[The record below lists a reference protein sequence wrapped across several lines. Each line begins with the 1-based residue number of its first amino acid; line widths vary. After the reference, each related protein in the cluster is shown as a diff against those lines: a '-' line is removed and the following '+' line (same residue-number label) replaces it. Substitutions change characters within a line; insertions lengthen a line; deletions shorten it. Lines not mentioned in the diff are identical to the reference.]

1 MDSSKIGIGIIGTG
15 FGASVQLPGFL
26 GIPNA
31 SVIGIASRD
40 SAVSEKLAEEHGLP
54 RSFASW
60 QELVACPEVQLVSIT
75 TPPALHA
82 DIAEACIQAGK
93 AVLCE
98 KPFTMH
104 LPEAVALQKSADAAG
119 IVHAMDFEFR
129 DIPAW
134 TFFHDHVK
142 SGLVGK
148 ILSADFQWI
157 VGTWAKTDRPW
168 KWQCDAA
175 QGGGVLGALGVHL
188 FDAAEWIVG
197 PVGSLTATTG
207 IRISERLD
215 ENGQAKT
222 VTAEDHAEID
232 AVSEDGAPIH
242 FKLSNVEAG
251 GKGLL
256 MRVIGEAGTL
266 ILESTSQNYGSG
278 FHVKKEVTGEEPII
292 IFADDREIPGDARI
306 PPFQALAERVL
317 KAVYTGDSSF
327 RPSFHEGVRSQ
338 MILDAVRASVAT
350 GSRMDIGAPAK

>member
-26 GIPNA
+26 RIPEA
-31 SVIGIASRD
+31 RVIGIASRD
-40 SAVSEKLAEEHGLP
+40 SAVSQKLAEEHGLP

-104 LPEAVALQKSADAAG
+104 LPEAIALQKSADAAG

-142 SGLVGK
+142 NGSIGK

-157 VGTWAKTDRPW
+157 VASWADPKRLW
-168 KWQCDAA
+168 KWQCDASA
-175 QGGGVLGALGVHL
+175 GGGILGALGVHL
-188 FDAAEWIVG
+188 FDAVEWIVG
-197 PVGSLTATTG
+197 PVASLSATTG
-207 IRISERLD
+207 IAITERPD
-215 ENGQAKT
+215 ANGQMHA
-222 VTAEDHAEID
+222 VTAEDHATISMTEESGVPVEI
-232 AVSEDGAPIH
+232 S
-242 FKLSNVEAG
+242 LSNVEKEG
-251 GKGLL
+251 RGLFMMVQGEKGS
-256 MRVIGEAGTL
+256 I
-266 ILESTSQNYGSG
+266 ILESTSRNYGSG
-278 FHVKKEVTGEEPII
+278 FCVKEDIDGVSTV
-292 IFADDREIPGDARI
+292 IFEDQTETEGDTRI
-306 PPFQALAERVL
+306 PHFQALAERVIR
-317 KAVYTGDSSF
+317 AVQMQDRTF
-327 RPSFHEGVRSQ
+327 RPSFYEGVRSQ
-338 MILDAVRASVAT
+338 MILDAVRASAVT

>member
-1 MDSSKIGIGIIGTG
+1 MDSPKIGIGIIGSG

-26 GIPNA
+26 RIPDA

-40 SAVSEKLAEEHGLP
+40 SAVSAQLAEQYGLP
-54 RSFASW
+54 RSFGLW

-82 DIAEACIQAGK
+82 EMAEACMQAGK

-104 LPEAVALQKSADAAG
+104 LPEAIALQKHADAAG

-142 SGLVGK
+142 SGSVGK

-168 KWQCDAA
+168 KWQCDAT

-197 PVGSLTATTG
+197 PVGSLTAMTG
-207 IRISERLD
+207 IGIPERMD
-215 ENGQAKT
+215 EKAQTKA

-232 AVSEDGAPIH
+232 AVGENGVPIH
-242 FKLSNVEAG
+242 FKLSNVEAT

-256 MRVIGEAGTL
+256 MRVTGEAGTL
-266 ILESTSQNYGSG
+266 VLESTSQNYGSG
-278 FHVKKEVTGEEPII
+278 FHVKKEVLGEEPII
-292 IFADDREIPGDARI
+292 IFADDRDIPGDARI
-306 PPFQALAERVL
+306 PPFQALAERVIR
-317 KAVYTGDSSF
+317 AVQTQDRTF
-327 RPSFHEGVRSQ
+327 RPSFYEGVRSQ
-338 MILDAVRASVAT
+338 MILDAVRASAVT